1 MSEIRTLQHPRRG
14 ESGGTLAKKFGALVL
29 GAAGLTMALLLTTMG
44 PASAAVVTGQ
54 FVDKTDFHCGGQER
68 ITGSADIL
76 GVTFPQHAWIY
87 YNCSDQ
93 TLFRKAD
100 IIKDWDGDCHGIG
113 PGQARVLATKHSPF
127 EDVFRG
133 SKPC

>member
-1 MSEIRTLQHPRRG
+1 MSDHSDRLTG
-14 ESGGTLAKKFGALVL
+14 GGTLTTKIGALVI
-29 GAAGLTMALLLTTMG
+29 GAAGLAIALLLTTMG
-44 PASAAVVTGQ
+44 PASADVVTGQ
-54 FVDKTDFHCGGQER
+54 FVDKSDMHCGGQER
-68 ITGSADIL
+68 ITGSVDIL

-100 IIKDWDGDCHGIG
+100 IINDFDGDCHGIG
-113 PGQARVLATKHSPF
+113 PGQARVLATKNSPF
-127 EDVFRG
+127 SEVYRG